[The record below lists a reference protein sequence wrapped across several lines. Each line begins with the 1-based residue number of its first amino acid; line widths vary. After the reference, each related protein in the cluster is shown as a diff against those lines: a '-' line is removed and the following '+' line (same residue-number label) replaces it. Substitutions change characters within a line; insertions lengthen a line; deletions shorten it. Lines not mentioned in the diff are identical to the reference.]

1 MKTALIR
8 LRFSADLEGTWPIHA
23 TEAVSLLA

>member
-1 MKTALIR
+1 LIR
-8 LRFSADLEGTWPIHA
+8 LRFFADLEGTWPIDA